1 MNKPIDQQSDCWS
14 TEAFAS
20 DSETY
25 SEDGSNMLRL
35 VTNQNTTSA
44 SNFNELTVP
53 SFSTDNNSVA
63 SSSSKLADPVDILLM
78 KSSLESLPSISDS
91 GILLDSGKFSQQTIT
106 PLKSPTD
113 PRSVHFPLIDLSNT
127 SPNNNASN
135 ENSSQN
141 LPPSNA
147 GISTSIIKPV
157 IV

>member
-35 VTNQNTTSA
+35 VTTQNITSA
-44 SNFNELTVP
+44 SSFNEL
-53 SFSTDNNSVA
+53 
-63 SSSSKLADPVDILLM
+63 
-78 KSSLESLPSISDS
+78 
-91 GILLDSGKFSQQTIT
+91 
-106 PLKSPTD
+106 TD